1 MVDLKQFTAT
11 PTIQELEAM
20 LDKSE
25 AENKRLSRALSDAL
39 QGQTFKG
46 VDAGSYLWS
55 MEIHNEKLQSE
66 NKRLRGAL
74 EEIARRNPIITSIV
88 DAKNIAKQAL
98 KGGE

>member
-25 AENKRLSRALSDAL
+25 AENKKLSRALSDAL

-74 EEIARRNPIITSIV
+74 EEIANTAGYQVREEYR
-88 DAKNIAKQAL
+88 DRAKQAL
-98 KGGE
+98 KGD